1 MKLILGDLT
10 PTSGQ
15 IRLQGSVDKVTPA
28 ELMAFVPQRSVMFT
42 ASVTANLL
50 LNTEASSP
58 QIRPLLEKLGLEKYA
73 EDLNQILQ
81 PGQLSPGE
89 QRRFGIARALLSNR
103 PWLVLDEPFSDID
116 AANQMAVMQVLRQT
130 AHTHGI
136 LMITHTFDFV
146 TSADQIIKVGE

>member
-1 MKLILGDLT
+1 M
-10 PTSGQ
+10 
-15 IRLQGSVDKVTPA
+15 
-28 ELMAFVPQRSVMFT
+28 
-42 ASVTANLL
+42 
-50 LNTEASSP
+50 
-58 QIRPLLEKLGLEKYA
+58 EKYA

>member
-58 QIRPLLEKLGLEKYA
+58 QIRPLLEKLGLENMLRISIRFFSLHSYRRVNSGDSA
-73 EDLNQILQ
+73 LPAPCFQIVR
-81 PGQLSPGE
+81 G
-89 QRRFGIARALLSNR
+89 
-103 PWLVLDEPFSDID
+103 
-116 AANQMAVMQVLRQT
+116 
-130 AHTHGI
+130 
-136 LMITHTFDFV
+136 
-146 TSADQIIKVGE
+146 